1 MNSRT
6 FASPSVGMLAGRAV
20 SSLVS
25 AAAETGRSVWNLLGQ
40 LGESRAR
47 GELNRMADSY
57 ALTQPEL
64 SAQLRAAAK
73 RNWYGAA

>member
-6 FASPSVGMLAGRAV
+6 FASPSIGMLAARAT
-20 SSLVS
+20 SQFAS
-25 AAAETGRSVWNLLGQ
+25 AAADAGRSVWTFFGQ

-47 GELNRMADSY
+47 NELTRMADSY

-64 SAQLRAAAK
+64 AAQLRAASR
-73 RNWYGAA
+73 RNWFGEA